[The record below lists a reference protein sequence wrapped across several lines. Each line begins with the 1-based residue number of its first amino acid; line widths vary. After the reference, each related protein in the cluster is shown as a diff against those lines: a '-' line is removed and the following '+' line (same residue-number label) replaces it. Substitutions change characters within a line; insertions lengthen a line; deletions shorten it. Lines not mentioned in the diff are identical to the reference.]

1 MFKLTLT
8 PRPSKR
14 VYLAFQ
20 RFMSA
25 QEAVRALKPFYFAV
39 HPDRFS
45 REPKAR
51 KQNEKSLQIF
61 NGFLNDLFP
70 QPRGTQEPIRVNF
83 KIMKNGEE
91 LEEISLELSGQ
102 DPIQI
107 IKTALE
113 RCNLSTKH
121 VPAVAKLST
130 YARSPRP
137 STSTNWPSADS
148 VWDELRT
155 RDAKRQNTKKSSTAY
170 ANGRVLLTNLL
181 KNRNDALEKRKAHQ
195 RNRELLDDEIEY
207 VQRKTG
213 VKKILWSINWDQTYL
228 RRCLVNVQQ
237 MLKSVDADTLD
248 LIIHALNRHTLI
260 FGRGSFICCDGSIQ
274 FGADDV
280 SEAWIRTCRES
291 TVRRFELQ
299 NLGRLIER
307 VQDLLGGAEVKIDM
321 HSNLLQ
327 TTHQLQSLIVRI
339 SSRPR
344 ADRDKLKELATESII
359 EVRNSYSELAIVSD
373 GRIQVPCNVDGRLLL
388 EFLADHR
395 QLCTEMHRNM
405 LRQKLKL
412 EDSETRCRK
421 ALGLEALTYETTIPV
436 DKLLKCFQRL
446 ENADEAI
453 QNQLKGLEVH
463 ISTNSNIHV
472 RPDGKISIPI
482 DWV

>member
-1 MFKLTLT
+1 MYKLTLT
-8 PRPSKR
+8 PRPNKR

-25 QEAVRALKPFYFAV
+25 QDAVRALKPFYFAV

-61 NGFLNDLFP
+61 NGFLNELFP

-148 VWDELRT
+148 LWDELRT

-344 ADRDKLKELATESII
+344 ADRDKLKKLATESII

-388 EFLADHR
+388 EFLTDHR
-395 QLCTEMHRNM
+395 QICTEMHKNM
-405 LRQKLKL
+405 LRQKMKL
-412 EDSETRCRK
+412 EDSEVRCRK

-436 DKLLKCFQRL
+436 DKLLECFQRL

-453 QNQLKGLEVH
+453 RNQLEGLEVH

-472 RPDGKISIPI
+472 RPDGKISVPI